1 MLMLP
6 AQGVSKTPSLNGR
19 RIVVGVT
26 GGIAAYKAADFV
38 SALVQRG
45 ADVRVVMTR
54 AARELVGPATFR
66 SLTGHDVALE
76 LFEPVID
83 TTHVALA
90 CFGEVLAVVPATA
103 NFLAKAAHGIADDLL
118 TTNVL
123 AFRGP
128 VLVAPA
134 MNWRMWGNVAVQ
146 ENVEKLRQRGVII
159 VEPEEGF
166 LACGETGRGRLARL
180 DTLLAAVR
188 YALRRADLQDKPS
201 PLTGRR
207 VLITAGPTREY
218 LDPVRF
224 LSNASTGAMGF
235 ALAAEAI
242 ARGAKVSVVHGP
254 TYLAPPP
261 DIHAVPVT
269 TAAEMAEAVFAALD
283 ETDIFIGAAA
293 VADYTPAAPADQKQ
307 PKSAA
312 PLEVRLL
319 PTIDIIA
326 EVRKRR
332 PDAVI
337 VGFAAETHDAEARA
351 REKLRRKKMDIV
363 VANEV
368 GRDKG
373 FGPGETQLTILS
385 ADGPIRQT
393 GPMAKDDAA
402 SLVVDAIEDLLRAR
416 CGEGG

>member
-1 MLMLP
+1 MLL
-6 AQGVSKTPSLNGR
+6 AQGVRKTPSLSGR

-26 GGIAAYKAADFV
+26 GSIAAYKAADFV

-45 ADVRVVMTR
+45 ADVRVVMTQ
-54 AARELVGPATFR
+54 AAKELIGPANFR

-76 LFEPVID
+76 LFEPIVEPV
-83 TTHVALA
+83 HVALA

-103 NFLAKAAHGIADDLL
+103 NFLAKMAHGIADDLL

-123 AFRGP
+123 AFLGP
-128 VLVAPA
+128 VVVAPA
-134 MNWRMWGNVAVQ
+134 MNWRMWANAVVQ

-180 DTLLAAVR
+180 ESLLAAVR
-188 YALRRADLQDKPS
+188 YALRRADLQDARS
-201 PLTGRR
+201 LLAGRR

-224 LSNASTGAMGF
+224 LSNASTGAMGL
-235 ALAAEAI
+235 ALAAEAA
-242 ARGAKVSVVHGP
+242 ARGARVSVVHGP
-254 TYLAPPP
+254 THLPAPPG
-261 DIHAVPVT
+261 IHAVPVT
-269 TAAEMAEAVFAALD
+269 TAAEMAEAVFAALE

-293 VADYTPAAPADQKQ
+293 VADYTPAAPADQKH
-307 PKSAA
+307 PKRAA
-312 PLEVRLL
+312 PFELSLL
-319 PTIDIIA
+319 PTTDIIA
-326 EVRKRR
+326 EVRKRK
-332 PDAVI
+332 PDVI
-337 VGFAAETHDAEARA
+337 VVGFAAETHDAEARA
-351 REKLRRKKMDIV
+351 REKLRRKGMDMI

-368 GRDKG
+368 GREKG
-373 FGPGETQLTILS
+373 FGPGETQLTILY

-402 SLVVDAIEDLLRAR
+402 SLVLDAVEDLLRAR
-416 CGEGG
+416 GGEGS